1 MEKAVGII
9 LDGKALSEKIRGEI
23 AQEVNDYLSKG
34 VRPPTLAVLLIGED
48 PASQV
53 YVSNKEKACQKPL
66 IGPFCLFHF
75 FPREV

>member
-34 VRPPTLAVLLIGED
+34 FRPPTLAVLLIGED

-53 YVSNKEKACQKPL
+53 YGL
-66 IGPFCLFHF
+66 WLY
-75 FPREV
+75 RW

>member
-34 VRPPTLAVLLIGED
+34 SYAYLLT
-48 PASQV
+48 
-53 YVSNKEKACQKPL
+53 
-66 IGPFCLFHF
+66 CLFF
-75 FPREV
+75 V